1 MQLGSYC
8 KMDSTTYCLLLIGAP
23 LFSVLVLYTG
33 IDQLKNRI
41 SKKSALVSNLRANAV
56 KSRHEVA
63 QQLLELVET
72 DGAGSWPPKASHY
85 HSWPAALRPYH
96 EIYLELAPLL
106 PVAEPSLDDNINSD
120 RLKQYRSRMQKAL
133 RDRISL
139 FDVRTIMAAAD
150 TGWTKEMPR
159 DAYNGFYACV
169 SALRHAYR

>member
-1 MQLGSYC
+1 MFY
-8 KMDSTTYCLLLIGAP
+8 LLLIGTC
-23 LFSVLVLYTG
+23 LFAVLVVYTG
-33 IDQLKNRI
+33 INQLKND
-41 SKKSALVSNLRANAV
+41 KGKENALVSKLRANAV

-63 QQLLELVET
+63 LQLLQLVET

-106 PVAEPSLDDNINSD
+106 AVVEPSLDNNVNLE
-120 RLKQYRSRMQKAL
+120 RLQRYRSLMQNAL
-133 RDRISL
+133 KERVSL
-139 FDVRTIMAAAD
+139 FDVKNIMAAAD
-150 TGWTKEMPR
+150 TGTVEAMPR